1 MMMAKK
7 GLLPSNLFIL
17 RVPIEDVFSRTA
29 ADVETVFGCN
39 RIVLKKR
46 LQYFMQN
53 LHQVAF
59 FYQKFYNNVCSI
71 DGTKSKWYVWDTAIR
86 AIQGNIKA
94 KLDFARDFS
103 FRESGEEE
111 RPCVMQNLN
120 IDRTYFKQSIS
131 QFGYFC
137 PVSWKLEKKY
147 VSCTHIPEYSVLYKN
162 LFFFFANAE
171 MRDIFV
177 RNPKRFTESVL
188 FSNQRNIP
196 KRLSEHKAA
205 EIAESE
211 KSLMGYC
218 PVTLMD

>member
-1 MMMAKK
+1 M
-7 GLLPSNLFIL
+7 
-17 RVPIEDVFSRTA
+17 
-29 ADVETVFGCN
+29 
-39 RIVLKKR
+39 
-46 LQYFMQN
+46 
-53 LHQVAF
+53 
-59 FYQKFYNNVCSI
+59 
-71 DGTKSKWYVWDTAIR
+71 
-86 AIQGNIKA
+86 
-94 KLDFARDFS
+94 DFARDFS
-103 FRESGEEE
+103 FRESGDEE

-177 RNPKRFTESVL
+177 SNPKRFTESVL

-218 PVTLMD
+218 PVTLMDQEKLVNGDPLLVLQIKEEKYILSSEENLVKFFQHPSRYSKV